1 MQQPRC
7 EWEMLVFGGFSHVSA
22 LPELICCN
30 CGVAIRIEVRLK
42 IEGRGNSSSEECSL
56 HLAENQADE
65 P

>member
-1 MQQPRC
+1 
-7 EWEMLVFGGFSHVSA
+7 MLVFGGFSHVSA